1 MRQRR
6 GGRGPSAAGVPAG
19 RGRTGRCGQDGAP
32 ERFPAEPSSAP
43 GPGPLTLHAQLQG
56 RAGRRAREGGL
67 SVHVDAAVV
76 GRVRGRDVAQLEVG
90 LGARGAQDSVHPA
103 LAGVLAHQGEAQAGP
118 GRAAPQLQGRA
129 GRRPRSRGFGRE
141 LRRGERL

>member
-6 GGRGPSAAGVPAG
+6 GGRGPSAAGVAAG
-19 RGRTGRCGQDGAP
+19 RGRTGLCGQDRAP
-32 ERFPAEPSSAP
+32 EPSSAP